1 MKSPCANKWFLKNNS
16 DSFDNILFAH
26 SVCVQKAQIFN
37 FSVRKKSKNTEFAFF
52 FFFKYLLYFQISR
65 TYLGS
70 LKYSL

>member
-1 MKSPCANKWFLKNNS
+1 MKSPCANKWFFKKNS

-26 SVCVQKAQIFN
+26 SVFVQKAQIFN

-52 FFFKYLLYFQISR
+52 KKKYLLYFQISR